1 MEAKVNNVCSH
12 LGNGITLKN
21 GVLNIKNKG
30 EIKNPEKL
38 TAKFY
43 RENKNEGG
51 FGLGLYIVSKICE
64 TYGFKFEIYN
74 DTDNVVVEIDM
85 KTQS

>member
-1 MEAKVNNVCSH
+1 MPSSKS
-12 LGNGITLKN
+12 LKS
-21 GVLNIKNKG
+21 LSILYSNIG

-43 RENKNEGG
+43 RENKSEGG

-64 TYGFKFEIYN
+64 TYGFKFETYN
-74 DTDNVVVEIDM
+74 DKEYVAVEIDM
-85 KTQS
+85 KT